1 MAKVLGNLEIDNGN
15 LGVNTSTPLKSI
27 QVGGGSTSE
36 VVRVYYSDASYI
48 DITGFGLEMGRATS
62 YIRPTSDKNKDI
74 YLGSDGRTWNTISHN
89 ANITS
94 FSTDTTEHMRINSS
108 GNVGINTTNP
118 AEKLDVNGQGA
129 FSRNYV
135 YGQSNYHIALN
146 EDTETAYIGNVNGS
160 PYISNASYYGSQIYN
175 VTSTQTGI
183 ASVYAQSTG
192 DILFLTSTFTAG
204 AASTQQANTRM
215 TIKGNGNVGIGN
227 Y

>member
-108 GNVGINTTNP
+108 R
-118 AEKLDVNGQGA
+118 Q
-129 FSRNYV
+129 RW
-135 YGQSNYHIALN
+135 
-146 EDTETAYIGNVNGS
+146 
-160 PYISNASYYGSQIYN
+160 
-175 VTSTQTGI
+175 
-183 ASVYAQSTG
+183 
-192 DILFLTSTFTAG
+192 
-204 AASTQQANTRM
+204 
-215 TIKGNGNVGIGN
+215 
-227 Y
+227 